1 MPIGNITTNDNIKAF
16 RAIFCRWGICPIIVS
31 DNGLQFKSDQMS
43 EFMRRNGICHVR
55 TATYFPAS
63 NGLAK
68 NSVCFKKFICF
79 LLSEQE
85 LVASSC
91 VLDYYFIFV

>member
-16 RAIFCRWGICPIIVS
+16 RAIFCRWGICLIIVS

-43 EFMRRNGICHVR
+43 EFMRRNRICHVR

-63 NGLAK
+63 NRLAK
-68 NSVCFKKFICF
+68 NSVFQKVYMF
-79 LLSEQE
+79 L
-85 LVASSC
+85 
-91 VLDYYFIFV
+91 IK